1 MKKLL
6 AVWLLLPLLVLMT
19 ACSLGGS
26 MTLGGMQIPMIL
38 IYAVVG
44 FALWLKLKDR
54 KKK

>member
-6 AVWLLLPLLVLMT
+6 IAWLILPVVFLMT

-26 MTLGGMQIPMIL
+26 MNLGGMQIPMIL

>member
-1 MKKLL
+1 MRKLL
-6 AVWLLLPLLVLMT
+6 LFWLLLPLVFLLT

-44 FALWLKLKDR
+44 FALYLKLKDR